1 MAGAWLFGAAIA
13 TSLAASQAA
22 PKSPPIAAARDGWK
36 ELVQRS
42 RRYSWALLLVACAGL
57 SAGCGGG
64 GDPETSQSTN
74 GNTAPAGVN
83 AATLAWDPVP
93 DPNLRGYR
101 VYYGAGSGM
110 YLQPSGSGLDMGNA
124 TTYSIS
130 GLNRGTR
137 YYFVATAYD
146 ASGNESGHSNEVFK
160 DIP

>member
-1 MAGAWLFGAAIA
+1 MAGASLFGAAIA
-13 TSLAASQAA
+13 MSAAASHAA
-22 PKSPPIAAARDGWK
+22 RKSAPIASARDGWQ

-64 GDPETSQSTN
+64 GDSATSQSAG
-74 GNTAPAGVN
+74 GNPSGVGG
-83 AATLAWDPVP
+83 ATLTWDPPPP

-101 VYYGAGSGM
+101 VYYGTGPGTYVQTLGSGV
-110 YLQPSGSGLDMGNA
+110 DVGNV
-124 TTYSIS
+124 TTHSIS
-130 GLNRGTR
+130 GLNSGTR

-146 ASGNESGHSNEVFK
+146 ATGNESGYSNEVSK